1 MVSHLKKMRKKSAKE
16 AVDMSK
22 LTRAV
27 KSGVTQ
33 QNKPLPCPV
42 EGCTALMVRVDI
54 HLRNIHKL
62 DKKWGGVKEV
72 SLLRFAKIH

>member
-1 MVSHLKKMRKKSAKE
+1 
-16 AVDMSK
+16 MSK

-33 QNKPLPCPV
+33 HNKPLPCPV
-42 EGCTALMVRVDI
+42 EGCTSLVVRVDL

-62 DKKWGGVKEV
+62 DKKWGGLQEV
-72 SLLRFAKIH
+72 SLL